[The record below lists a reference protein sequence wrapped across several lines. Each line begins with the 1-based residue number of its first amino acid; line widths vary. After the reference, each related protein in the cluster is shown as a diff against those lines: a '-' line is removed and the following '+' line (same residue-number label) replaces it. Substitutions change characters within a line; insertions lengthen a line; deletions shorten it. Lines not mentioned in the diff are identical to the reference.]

1 MSCYVYRNTRLGVY
15 RSYSVS
21 SSFIERQLQPPDEQP
36 RLEAME
42 FSSYRSGGRGSLP
55 SIAEHPHTDHNDDS
69 RLELVTLP
77 DVEKHAL

>member
-21 SSFIERQLQPPDEQP
+21 SSFIDRQLQPPNGQSQ
-36 RLEAME
+36 LAQEAME

-55 SIAEHPHTDHNDDS
+55 SIAEHPDTDHNDDS
-69 RLELVTLP
+69 QLELVDL
-77 DVEKHAL
+77 EKHAL